1 MKKLLFVLFLIMSML
16 SFLYGI
22 MVMLGGTGT
31 FFFVI
36 WIMIA
41 IALTGL
47 AFLVKFDVFKK
58 IPKPVRVIGLITG
71 SLGVLVLLFV
81 MGLVLSGFTQTGK
94 DNLDVIIV
102 LGAQVHKTRPSVVL
116 QYRLDKAVEYL
127 NDNPNTIC
135 IVSGGQGPDEPF
147 SEGYGMSEYLKN
159 KGIDES
165 RIIIED
171 KSTSTK
177 ENIIYSRRFIED
189 GASVGIVTNNFHM
202 YRALKVAKKQG
213 LENASGIAAY
223 SVWTFLPNNVLREVF
238 GVIKYFIFGEI

>member
-1 MKKLLFVLFLIMSML
+1 M
-16 SFLYGI
+16 
-22 MVMLGGTGT
+22 
-31 FFFVI
+31 
-36 WIMIA
+36 
-41 IALTGL
+41 
-47 AFLVKFDVFKK
+47 
-58 IPKPVRVIGLITG
+58 
-71 SLGVLVLLFV
+71 
-81 MGLVLSGFTQTGK
+81 
-94 DNLDVIIV
+94 